1 MSEELRTAVETG
13 QYELLDYEELT
24 LDEEMIITYQDYK
37 WSDEY

>member
-1 MSEELRTAVETG
+1 MSEELRNAVEMG
-13 QYELLDYEELT
+13 QYELLDYEDLT